1 MDRHDGRTG
10 DALRVDRQEG
20 SDTVRVDRPDGSD
33 AVHVDGRDTLG
44 VTRPS
49 GRTVGHRRRGRRAVL
64 IGAAVAVVAAATGAV
79 LMRPRPA
86 LFAPR
91 LSGPDRLLTN
101 EFAHW
106 NPHTPGTHVSRDWDV
121 TSGSLFVH
129 RGVAW
134 TGVPDASVPD
144 TGSSR
149 GTGSS
154 VFRMTTR
161 RRDFGDVAV
170 SLRLRNLGLTG
181 TGPAAASEIDG
192 VHVFLRWQ
200 SPEKLYVVSLN
211 RRDGLIV
218 VKKKLPGGEA
228 NGGTYVT
235 LGQAPSAVP
244 YGRWQAFRVRIATS
258 GGGLVT
264 ITVARDGREVLSATD
279 DGGEGAAILA
289 PGAVGLRGD
298 NCDFE
303 FTGFRVT
310 RT

>member
-1 MDRHDGRTG
+1 MHRQNGRSRTG
-10 DALRVDRQEG
+10 VRTALI
-20 SDTVRVDRPDGSD
+20 
-33 AVHVDGRDTLG
+33 L
-44 VTRPS
+44 
-49 GRTVGHRRRGRRAVL
+49 
-64 IGAAVAVVAAATGAV
+64 AVVAVLAAGGWAV
-79 LMRPRPA
+79 RARPRPA
-86 LFAPR
+86 MFAPR
-91 LSGPDRLLTN
+91 LSGPDRLVTN

-106 NPHTPGTHVSRDWDV
+106 NPQTPGTRLSRDWDV
-121 TSGSLFVH
+121 SSGSLFVH

-134 TGVPDASVPD
+134 SGVPDASAPD
-144 TGSSR
+144 AGSTR

-161 RRDFGDVAV
+161 RRDFENVAV
-170 SLRLRNLGLTG
+170 SLRLRNLGLTTAG
-181 TGPAAASEIDG
+181 RAAASEIDG

-211 RRDGLIV
+211 RRDGLMV
-218 VKKKLPGGEA
+218 VKKKLPGGDA
-228 NGGTYVT
+228 NGGTYYT
-235 LGQAPSAVP
+235 LGQARYAVP
-244 YGRWQAFRVRIATS
+244 YGRWQVFRVRIGTS

-279 DGGEGAAILA
+279 DGTEGAAILN

>member
-1 MDRHDGRTG
+1 MHRH
-10 DALRVDRQEG
+10 
-20 SDTVRVDRPDGSD
+20 
-33 AVHVDGRDTLG
+33 
-44 VTRPS
+44 S
-49 GRTVGHRRRGRRAVL
+49 GRAAVVLVVVAVL
-64 IGAAVAVVAAATGAV
+64 AAGTWAVAAR
-79 LMRPRPA
+79 RPRP

-91 LSGPDRLLTN
+91 LSGPDRLVTN

-106 NPHTPGTHVSRDWDV
+106 NPRTPGTRVSRDWDV
-121 TSGSLFVH
+121 TSGSLFIH

-134 TGVPDASVPD
+134 SGVPDAAVPD
-144 TGSSR
+144 AGSSR

-161 RRDFGDVAV
+161 RRDFGDVTI

-181 TGPAAASEIDG
+181 SGRAAASEIDG

-211 RRDGLIV
+211 RRDGLMV
-218 VKKKLPGGEA
+218 VKKKLPGGDA

-235 LGQAPSAVP
+235 LGRTRYPVP
-244 YGRWQAFRVRIATS
+244 YRRWQEFGVRIATS

-264 ITVARDGREVLSATD
+264 IAVTRSGRPVLSATD
-279 DGGEGAAILA
+279 DGSEGPAILA